1 MYFRDGT
8 YTGNTK
14 GFLRCFELEK
24 IFRKMALMPKK
35 MYRRLNECYQRV
47 LQIIWDKKFFDD
59 RLGHV
64 TPPTPST
71 PLPYPLRDR
80 PTVTSPMAIVK
91 IFLIHKNSPK

>member
-47 LQIIWDKKFFDD
+47 LQIIWDKNFFDD
-59 RLGHV
+59 RPRHI
-64 TPPTPST
+64 TPPTP
-71 PLPYPLRDR
+71 PLLA
-80 PTVTSPMAIVK
+80 V
-91 IFLIHKNSPK
+91 

>member
-59 RLGHV
+59 RPRHV
-64 TPPTPST
+64 TPPTP
-71 PLPYPLRDR
+71 PYPPTRGVTVPRLR
-80 PTVTSPMAIVK
+80 P
-91 IFLIHKNSPK
+91 